1 MDLEEIGKD
10 LKVLGKVAVAYS
22 GGVDSTLLTYLCR
35 RAGVDYVAITVD
47 SQVMARNDIREAVDT
62 AQKLGFNHK
71 IIDIDLLK
79 ASEFIENTPERCYH
93 CKKMILSAI
102 KEFTGDRIVIEGT
115 NADDLQE
122 DRPGL
127 RAVEEMGVVSPLKNL
142 TKEEI
147 VEAAKDYSLP
157 NWNKPSNSCLATRII
172 GKITEEELLRVEQA
186 EEIIRKYGFSLVR
199 VRVDSDKAVIQVAQN
214 RLKDLFKIE
223 GEVCG
228 RIKRLGFQQVLVD
241 PEGYP
246 SIELQ

>member
-1 MDLEEIGKD
+1 MDTREIMRA

-22 GGVDSTLLTYLCR
+22 GGVDSTLLTYMCKA
-35 RAGVDYVAITVD
+35 AGTDYIAVTVD
-47 SQVMARNDIREAVDT
+47 SQVMARDEVRNAVNIARELD
-62 AQKLGFNHK
+62 FNHK
-71 IIDIDLLK
+71 VIQLDLLK
-79 ASEFIENTPERCYH
+79 CKEFVENGPERCYH

-102 KEFTGDRIVIEGT
+102 KDFAGDRAVVEAT

-122 DRPGL
+122 HRPGL
-127 RAVEEMGVVSPLKNL
+127 RAVEELEVVSPLRKI

-147 VEAAKDYSLP
+147 IKSAKEYNLP

-214 RLKDLFKIE
+214 RLKDL
-223 GEVCG
+223 
-228 RIKRLGFQQVLVD
+228 
-241 PEGYP
+241 
-246 SIELQ
+246 